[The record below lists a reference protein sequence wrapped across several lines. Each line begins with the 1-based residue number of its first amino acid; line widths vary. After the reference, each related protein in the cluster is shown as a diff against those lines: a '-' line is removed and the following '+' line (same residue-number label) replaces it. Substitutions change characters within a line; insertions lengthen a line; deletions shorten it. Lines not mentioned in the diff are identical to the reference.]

1 MLLVKSKTIM
11 IAPPTIEREKERI
24 KELDSFSILDTLP
37 EQDYDD
43 ITALAAQICGTPIS
57 LISIIDEKRQWFKSH
72 HGLDA
77 TETPREF
84 AFCAHAIN
92 DSDNA
97 FVVHDARNDER
108 FSDNPL
114 VTASPNVIFYAG
126 IPLVSSDGLALGTLC
141 VIDHEPRAL
150 SAQQLNALKALA
162 NQTINLLRLRK
173 ANDLLKQSMT
183 RLEEKNEEL
192 ERFACIA
199 AHDLKSPL
207 VGISSM
213 VKLLTATHGDQL
225 GADGIEMFNII
236 IQSCTKLKSLIEG
249 LLDHS
254 KNELITRDKH
264 TSIDVENLKKDT
276 ISLFAYE
283 NGLQIFFRSELVEIF
298 ANKTAIDQ
306 ILINLISNA
315 IKYNDKPTVAIEIG
329 IVEQGKN
336 YVFYVKDNG
345 PGIPGQCQAHCL

>member
-1 MLLVKSKTIM
+1 M
-11 IAPPTIEREKERI
+11 ISPPTIEREQERI
-24 KELDSFSILDTLP
+24 KELESFSILDTLP
-37 EQDYDD
+37 EKDYDD

-97 FVVHDARNDER
+97 FVVHDARKDER

-114 VTASPNVIFYAG
+114 VTAYPNVIFYAG
-126 IPLVSSDGLALGTLC
+126 IPLVSSEGLALGSLC
-141 VIDHEPRAL
+141 VIDHEPREL
-150 SAQQLNALKALA
+150 STQQLNALKALA

-173 ANDLLKQSMT
+173 ANYLLEQSMT
-183 RLEEKNEEL
+183 KLEEKNEEL

-213 VKLLTATHGDQL
+213 VKLLAATHGKQL
-225 GADGIEMFNII
+225 GADAIEMFTII
-236 IQSCTKLKSLIEG
+236 TQSCNKLKSLIEG

-254 KNELITRDKH
+254 KNELITRDKN
-264 TSIDVENLKKDT
+264 TFIDVENLKKEI

-283 NGLQIFFRSELVEIF
+283 NGLQIFFKSELAEIF
-298 ANKTAIDQ
+298 ANKTALDQ

-315 IKYNDKPTVAIEIG
+315 IKYNDKPTVAIEIS
-329 IVEQGKN
+329 ISEQSKN
-336 YVFYVKDNG
+336 YLFYIKDNG
-345 PGIPGQCQAHCL
+345 PGIAPEYQVHCL